1 MPTANKK
8 PAGRTAKGG
17 AARKDSGKKTGA
29 KRRIPKWCVVV
40 LAALAVLAALVVI
53 LAALTFSSHRKLPL
67 PKLESRHH
75 LLIGRVV
82 GQLRREMTRRKV
94 RAEAQLRFS
103 PGEVNTL
110 LEFARSTAGNGGP
123 DVPPPESFDIR
134 YLPDGAFA
142 FVAPV
147 EAAPRWCFG
156 GQIYMSGR
164 FHFEKQDDK
173 IIVDIPELRFGR
185 VDMKVPGGGTWFDAA
200 DAVKQ
205 ALPPEFDAAVKS
217 LYTERDGTL
226 VIVYRPK
233 ELRGTLLQLLL
244 P

>member
-1 MPTANKK
+1 MPAANGKS
-8 PAGRTAKGG
+8 AGRTAKG
-17 AARKDSGKKTGA
+17 AARKSSGKKTET

-40 LAALAVLAALVVI
+40 LAALAVLSSLAVLI
-53 LAALTFSSHRKLPL
+53 AALTFSSHRKLPL
-67 PKLESRHH
+67 PELEGRHH
-75 LLIGRVV
+75 LLIGRII
-82 GQLRREMTRRKV
+82 GKLRREVTRRKV
-94 RAEAQLRFS
+94 RAEAQLRFT
-103 PGEVNTL
+103 PGEVNLL
-110 LEFARSTAGNGGP
+110 LEFARHNAGNGGP

-134 YLPDGAFA
+134 YQPDGAFA

-156 GQIYMSGR
+156 GQIYLSGR
-164 FHFEKQDDK
+164 FHFEKQDGE

-185 VDMKVPGGGTWFDAA
+185 ADMKVPGGGTWFDATA
-200 DAVKQ
+200 AVKQ

-217 LYTERDGTL
+217 IYTERDGTL

-233 ELRGTLLQLLL
+233 ELRGTLLSLLL